1 MRFVNPRQF
10 RATRGIM
17 NNKHKTK
24 DDDLF
29 EVIAGLSTKE
39 EARKFFTDLCTAGEI
54 TAMSQRLLAA
64 KLLLGGCTYEQVI
77 SATDISSATLSR
89 VSKCVKH
96 GEGYSKVLVKDEK
109 KSK

>member
-64 KLLLGGCTYEQVI
+64 RLLLGGCTYEQVI

-96 GEGYSKVLVKDEK
+96 GEGYSKVL
-109 KSK
+109 

>member
-1 MRFVNPRQF
+1 
-10 RATRGIM
+10 M

-64 KLLLGGCTYEQVI
+64 R
-77 SATDISSATLSR
+77 DR
-89 VSKCVKH
+89 
-96 GEGYSKVLVKDEK
+96 
-109 KSK
+109 KSVV

>member
-64 KLLLGGCTYEQVI
+64 RLLLGGCT
-77 SATDISSATLSR
+77 
-89 VSKCVKH
+89 
-96 GEGYSKVLVKDEK
+96 
-109 KSK
+109 